1 MILDYLE
8 CDEGNIRR
16 GSLSTDS
23 KPPDTFILGE
33 IDSRNCDLPLVTT
46 CAFILD
52 TVYGHVDVAIG
63 HGIIRRIS
71 SMACCCL
78 SKAELLLNPISA
90 HCIETPQVYLVT
102 WGNLSI
108 IKRLE
113 VVKSNWF
120 RSPKLRGFP
129 HFFIPFR
136 MSNL

>member
-33 IDSRNCDLPLVTT
+33 IDSRNCDLPSVTT
-46 CAFILD
+46 CAFLLD
-52 TVYGHVDVAIG
+52 TVYGH
-63 HGIIRRIS
+63 GIVRRIS

-90 HCIETPQVYLVT
+90 H
-102 WGNLSI
+102 
-108 IKRLE
+108 
-113 VVKSNWF
+113 
-120 RSPKLRGFP
+120 
-129 HFFIPFR
+129 
-136 MSNL
+136 